1 MYVVQVTLKMI
12 NRPEIWHQI
21 TMLYLVLK
29 RVNLHDPQRRKT
41 NKLSSKLN
49 NSTPQDHYS
58 ILEDFAVSSLSDRFS
73 EIFCVDSP
81 LTATNVQ
88 AFTYIMISFSSP
100 SMYEITWTNLIIII
114 WNYLHN
120 EWSHSQK
127 YALWCFF

>member
-1 MYVVQVTLKMI
+1 MTNCYSMHFSFSDSNSREYMYVVQVTLKMI

-100 SMYEITWTNLIIII
+100 SMYEIT
-114 WNYLHN
+114 
-120 EWSHSQK
+120 
-127 YALWCFF
+127 